1 MSRFLLVPDLWFAP
15 SIWQPVV
22 SVLQRQH
29 EVMLADV
36 FPGDAAERWIDSVAL
51 ALQQSQPDTLVVHGT
66 AAAVIANALDRI
78 PNPPERIVMVAGL
91 AVATGRQ
98 AMLDELLADNPANA
112 VRGHVED
119 RGEQRHLAA
128 SVLVDAFYTD
138 TEPVVANAV
147 GAVTVDA
154 TLFTTPLAAWSID
167 ATLHYIECVE
177 DQYIHVTGQRRFR
190 DSLGITW
197 TNTLQ
202 TGHLPMLTAPETFAA
217 CIAKVGINDS
227 RYNR

>member
-22 SVLQRQH
+22 ALLQRQH
-29 EVMLADV
+29 EVILADV
-36 FPGDAAERWIDSVAL
+36 FPGDAAEDWIDNVVRAL
-51 ALQQSQPDTLVVHGT
+51 EEAQPDTLVVHGT
-66 AAAVIANALDRI
+66 ATAAISNALARVS
-78 PNPPERIVMVAGL
+78 NLPERIVMVAGL
-91 AVATGRQ
+91 GVAGGRQ
-98 AMLDELLADNPANA
+98 AMLDELLADNPSNA
-112 VRGHVED
+112 VRGHVKD

-128 SVLVDAFYTD
+128 SVLVEAFYSEV
-138 TEPVVANAV
+138 EPVVSNAV

-154 TLFTTPLAAWSID
+154 TLFTTPFAAWSAD
-167 ATLHYIECVE
+167 VTLQYIECVE
-177 DQYIHVTGQRRFR
+177 DQYVHITGQRRFR
-190 DSLGITW
+190 HSLSIMW

-202 TGHLPMLTAPETFAA
+202 TGHLPMLTAPEALTA